1 MSIGAAKL
9 QALRANFPLAFLIAG
24 YIPLSGEISH
34 GDMKGFAGIFCFCR
48 GALSLMTKQYFVDH
62 ICKPAAV
69 SPVSG
74 PVFAG
79 RVTAVCQDCRQ

>member
-1 MSIGAAKL
+1 
-9 QALRANFPLAFLIAG
+9 
-24 YIPLSGEISH
+24 
-34 GDMKGFAGIFCFCR
+34 MKGFAGIFCFCR
-48 GALSLMTKQYFVDH
+48 GALSLMTKQYFVAH
-62 ICKPAAV
+62 VCKPATV